1 MIKIAALITTT
12 FIAIAWLSAT
22 GCATTC
28 DTLKISKQ
36 TLADDRVLVKFKCR
50 DKTVE
55 ATIKRVPECLDA
67 CWEAAK

>member
-1 MIKIAALITTT
+1 MKLLHLTIAV
-12 FIAIAWLSAT
+12 FWAIGFLYLT

-36 TLADDRVLVKFKCR
+36 TLADKRVRVTFKCK

-55 ATIKRVPECLDA
+55 ATIKKAPACLDA
-67 CWEAAK
+67 CWKPAE